1 MEFYDEWLP
10 SGVEALKF
18 EAGNKKPTSWHLIVT
33 LILEIW
39 VQFNKE
45 LIV

>member
-1 MEFYDEWLP
+1 MEFYAEWLP
-10 SGVEALKF
+10 SGVHYDF
-18 EAGNKKPTSWHLIVT
+18 EAGNKKPTSCHLIVT